1 LPRYKRSESEVFEA
15 LLEQF
20 QAMRASS
27 HSYDNG
33 NLWEA
38 KRLATALYT
47 IVHDGGTR
55 TISIITQ
62 LRLRGSLRFLTC
74 TFPPDPPGTQTISIA
89 NGMLAIADTAEG
101 PIYAPVL
108 ERTFNRRSIPL
119 RDWWEETL
127 YTNTRN
133 QSISRKN
140 LVFSLRSQD
149 NGSHFDESLPD
160 SAYLGL
166 KTANETPAIA
176 FPGDRD
182 SYQMSEAIPIRYGHL
197 AMMRQ
202 VAYEATES
210 LSEIIQ
216 SRFGNLC

>member
-1 LPRYKRSESEVFEA
+1 MPRYKRSESDVFEA

-20 QAMRASS
+20 KAIRASS
-27 HSYDNG
+27 YGYDNG
-33 NLWEA
+33 NIWEA

-47 IVHDGGTR
+47 TVHDGGTR

-62 LRLRGSLRFLTC
+62 LGLRGSLRFLTC
-74 TFPPDPPGTQTISIA
+74 ALPPDQPGVQTFSIA
-89 NGMLAIADTAEG
+89 NGMLAITETAEG
-101 PIYAPVL
+101 PIYTPAL
-108 ERTFNRRSIPL
+108 ERTFSRRSILL

-166 KTANETPAIA
+166 KTANETPVIA
-176 FPGDRD
+176 FPGGKN
-182 SYQMSEAIPIRYGHL
+182 SYHMSEAIPIRFGHL

-202 VAYEATES
+202 VAYETTET

-216 SRFGNLC
+216 GRFGNI